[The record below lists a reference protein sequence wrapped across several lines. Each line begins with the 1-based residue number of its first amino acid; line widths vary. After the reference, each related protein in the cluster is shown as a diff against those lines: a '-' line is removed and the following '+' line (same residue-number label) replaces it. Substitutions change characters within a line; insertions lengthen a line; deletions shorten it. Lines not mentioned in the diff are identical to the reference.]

1 MSVFKIYK
9 LLEII
14 FRTEELSQIQSK
26 SEKIEILKEKFKFLG
41 DLAQSCKVSVK
52 ELLQYSSKKI
62 YSKITE
68 TLLIHQDSIYFIE
81 EWIGVD
87 FFKMYI
93 LPQSWFHLMLDNK
106 LDQEKLDQLVS
117 IGFNKGESLFHEN
130 DIKKSLHYTLS

>member
-1 MSVFKIYK
+1 
-9 LLEII
+9 
-14 FRTEELSQIQSK
+14 
-26 SEKIEILKEKFKFLG
+26 LKEKFKFLG

-68 TLLIHQDSIYFIE
+68 TLLIHQDCIYFIE

-93 LPQSWFHLMLDNK
+93 LP
-106 LDQEKLDQLVS
+106 
-117 IGFNKGESLFHEN
+117 
-130 DIKKSLHYTLS
+130 